1 MLNYVFL
8 VAGLILLIKGAGW
21 LVRGAVTVARTLHIS
36 EFVIGL
42 TVVSFATSLPEL
54 VIALTATAEDKPD
67 LIIGNVIGSNI
78 ANILLVLGIAAVIYP
93 LAATRRTISR
103 EMPFMLL
110 SSFLLFA
117 LLNDQA
123 LDGLPHSVLGR
134 TDGFALMA
142 LFCVFVFY
150 IVQVIRSDTDRDW
163 VGEQRHESM
172 RRSIMEIAAGFA
184 SLAIGGYLTVL
195 GAVQIA
201 SDAGLSEAFIGLT
214 VVAIGTSLPELVT
227 SAVAA
232 YRRNADIAVGNVVGS
247 NIFNIFI
254 VLGISCLIK
263 PIKFNPVNN
272 IDVIVMLIAT
282 LLLYG
287 ATLVGRPA
295 NTIQRKEGALFV
307 LAYFAYMVFLIR
319 RG

>member
-8 VAGLILLIKGAGW
+8 VAGLILLIKGADW
-21 LVRGAVTVARTLHIS
+21 LVRGAVTVARTLHVS
-36 EFVIGL
+36 EFIIGL

-103 EMPFMLL
+103 EIPFVLL

-123 LDGLPHSVLGR
+123 LDGLSHSVLGR

-163 VGEQRHESM
+163 VGEQRHGST
-172 RRSIMEIAAGFA
+172 RRSTIEIAAGFA
-184 SLAIGGYLTVL
+184 SLAIGGHLTVR

-263 PIKFNPVNN
+263 PIEFNPVNN

-287 ATLVGRPA
+287 ATLIGRPA
-295 NTIQRKEGALFV
+295 NTVNRKEGAFFV